1 MLAGL
6 LFRALREPFRKAF
19 LRLPPLPAETS
30 LPAEINGLRFS
41 LMRALQG
48 MRSATLQQ
56 FGKDGV
62 YEYYAIGYSA
72 LQPAIAIT
80 LITHGW
86 VIAAQPHWVEAIVQ
100 YRLSAAG
107 LAVENQLEAWWAAL
121 TLEQRLRAVLLE

>member
-6 LFRALREPFRKAF
+6 LFKVLREPFRKAF
-19 LRLPPLPAETS
+19 LGLPPLPATTS

-48 MRSATLQQ
+48 VRAATLQQ
-56 FGKDGV
+56 FGKGGL
-62 YEYYAIGYSA
+62 YETYAIGYSA
-72 LQPAIAIT
+72 LQPAIAIA

-86 VIAAQPHWVEAIVQ
+86 VTAGQPHWIEAVVH
-100 YRLSAAG
+100 YRLSATG
-107 LAVENQLEAWWAAL
+107 LAVENQLEAWWADL